1 MTHGHPQLHVVG
13 ANSDHQWVPT
23 IMGTNLK
30 GGGAVSAS
38 GSGLHQNCS
47 HMCRHQM
54 GRFFF
59 FDILLLSWGAEPY
72 VGLKRGGIETK
83 YPSDG
88 KGPD

>member
-1 MTHGHPQLHVVG
+1 MGSHNYGDQLE
-13 ANSDHQWVPT
+13 
-23 IMGTNLK
+23 
-30 GGGAVSAS
+30 GGGGGVAQCQHQVR
-38 GSGLHQNCS
+38 GFPRQNCS
-47 HMCRHQM
+47 HMCLHQT